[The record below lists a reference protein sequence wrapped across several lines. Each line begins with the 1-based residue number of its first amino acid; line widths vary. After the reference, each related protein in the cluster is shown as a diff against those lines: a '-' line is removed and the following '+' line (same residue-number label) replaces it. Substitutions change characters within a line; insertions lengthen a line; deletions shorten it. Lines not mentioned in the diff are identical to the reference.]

1 MFSMMFALA
10 IITIMT
16 LGTTIG
22 AMLLVEWIL
31 VRGQGSTLQGT
42 SSEDRFLAQ
51 ETPAFSGRFAS
62 L

>member
-22 AMLLVEWIL
+22 AMLLVDWVL
-31 VRGQGSTLQGT
+31 VRGQGAISQGT
-42 SSEDRFLAQ
+42 PSDDRFLAQ
-51 ETPAFSGRFAS
+51 ETRAFSGRLAS